1 MKFYLYVIQQIYIKK
16 KKPPLIV
23 GLEMDKILGI

>member
-1 MKFYLYVIQQIYIKK
+1 MKFYLYVIQQIYIK